1 MMPPVLFDLWLLV
14 WQLTIQILQC
24 GIYFFKVHL
33 FSLQECSLSK
43 FEFLNIKIFY
53 MLKPASIIMALSFFT
68 SLPVVVR

>member
-33 FSLQECSLSK
+33 FSLQECSC
-43 FEFLNIKIFY
+43 ND
-53 MLKPASIIMALSFFT
+53 
-68 SLPVVVR
+68 